1 MGTAIIATPTG
12 LAAQDIS
19 PLDIVVDPGNKFLFI
34 ANQGNA
40 TDISSGSILVFA
52 ISGTG
57 LTQVGAPVPV
67 ALPTATMN
75 PGPSALA
82 VTADSKFLYVA
93 NTFDGSVDGYSVD
106 SSGNLTSQN
115 LPNALPGSVTISP
128 SGLVISPDGSLL
140 YVATFGSNQISA
152 FSICDTNL
160 STCSDVNNPDGHLT
174 KITTNFPE
182 TTGLGPTRMVITNP
196 TQPFLYS
203 IGQQSNEIFPFK
215 VSTGS
220 GALTPLAGL
229 NTGLTPTG
237 LAGRVGTSVN
247 STTGGTTNYLY
258 VANFGGASI
267 SSFSY
272 DSTTGVLNS
281 VATTAT
287 ASGQPVAIAVK

>member
-1 MGTAIIATPTG
+1 
-12 LAAQDIS
+12 
-19 PLDIVVDPGNKFLFI
+19 
-34 ANQGNA
+34 
-40 TDISSGSILVFA
+40 
-52 ISGTG
+52 
-57 LTQVGAPVPV
+57 
-67 ALPTATMN
+67 
-75 PGPSALA
+75 
-82 VTADSKFLYVA
+82 
-93 NTFDGSVDGYSVD
+93 
-106 SSGNLTSQN
+106 
-115 LPNALPGSVTISP
+115 
-128 SGLVISPDGSLL
+128 
-140 YVATFGSNQISA
+140 
-152 FSICDTNL
+152 
-160 STCSDVNNPDGHLT
+160 
-174 KITTNFPE
+174 
-182 TTGLGPTRMVITNP
+182 MVITNP

-203 IGQQSNEIFPFK
+203 IGQQSNEVFPFK